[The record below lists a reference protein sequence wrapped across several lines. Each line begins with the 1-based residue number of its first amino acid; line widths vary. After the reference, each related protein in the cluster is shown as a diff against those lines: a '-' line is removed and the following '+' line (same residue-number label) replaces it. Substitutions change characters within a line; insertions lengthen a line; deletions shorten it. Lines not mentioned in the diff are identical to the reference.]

1 MPSRRCSGVE
11 WRIFTNSRNG
21 LLAVRA
27 GSLRTLMRQTKEQA
41 MDEISDDARNYLSRI
56 GRKGGSAKTPAKS
69 EAAYK
74 REAKHRAEREA
85 AEGKK
90 NAKGKA

>member
-1 MPSRRCSGVE
+1 
-11 WRIFTNSRNG
+11 
-21 LLAVRA
+21 
-27 GSLRTLMRQTKEQA
+27 

-69 EAAYK
+69 EAALR

-85 AEGKK
+85 AKK
-90 NAKGKA
+90 KEARDV

>member
-1 MPSRRCSGVE
+1 
-11 WRIFTNSRNG
+11 
-21 LLAVRA
+21 
-27 GSLRTLMRQTKEQA
+27 

-74 REAKHRAEREA
+74 REAKRK
-85 AEGKK
+85 AEGKPGCK
-90 NAKGKA
+90 EHKAKGKA

>member
-1 MPSRRCSGVE
+1 MG
-11 WRIFTNSRNG
+11 IID
-21 LLAVRA
+21 A
-27 GSLRTLMRQTKEQA
+27 GAKGAGQGGT
-41 MDEISDDARNYLSRI
+41 MDEISNDARNYLSRI

>member
-1 MPSRRCSGVE
+1 MNTTLHKE
-11 WRIFTNSRNG
+11 
-21 LLAVRA
+21 LDA
-27 GSLRTLMRQTKEQA
+27 GAKGAGQGGD

-85 AEGKK
+85 AEAK
-90 NAKGKA
+90 NKAKGKL

>member
-1 MPSRRCSGVE
+1 
-11 WRIFTNSRNG
+11 
-21 LLAVRA
+21 
-27 GSLRTLMRQTKEQA
+27 

-69 EAAYK
+69 EAAFR
-74 REAKHRAEREA
+74 REAKNRAEREA